1 LYWTRTIPPKLARVS
16 EEVIYERIPLLRAQ
30 VRDRAQQAVL
40 TGVREAGATTLG
52 EFFSAKLHRYFE
64 QPRGWGFYLRPNN
77 RVRKRLFVELGEVSR
92 YLSDA
97 ERETSEKLF
106 ALVRRRD
113 DLDYHEAL
121 QWRLKMWLFLHIG
134 LSYPLLLLGCVHGWL
149 AHLFGGGPL

>member
-1 LYWTRTIPPKLARVS
+1 
-16 EEVIYERIPLLRAQ
+16 
-30 VRDRAQQAVL
+30 
-40 TGVREAGATTLG
+40 
-52 EFFSAKLHRYFE
+52 
-64 QPRGWGFYLRPNN
+64 
-77 RVRKRLFVELGEVSR
+77 VRKRLFVELGEVSR